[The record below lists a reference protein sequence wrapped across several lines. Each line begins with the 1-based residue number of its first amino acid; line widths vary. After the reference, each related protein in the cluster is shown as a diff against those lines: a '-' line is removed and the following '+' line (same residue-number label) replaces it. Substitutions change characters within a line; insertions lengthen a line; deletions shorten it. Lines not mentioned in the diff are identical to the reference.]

1 MNISAWAIRRPIPSL
16 LLFLVLMVMGWISF
30 TTLPITRFP
39 NIDVPVVQVMITQSG
54 AAPAELETQ
63 VTKKGRG
70 RHRGH
75 HRREASKLVNHRR
88 LIGDVD
94 RIPP

>member
-39 NIDVPVVQVMITQSG
+39 NIDVPVVQVMITQSA

-63 VTKKGRG
+63 VTK
-70 RHRGH
+70 
-75 HRREASKLVNHRR
+75 NHRR